1 MQTITGQPRPGVLLP
16 IVRVHDWRKI
26 DRAPRRTKLGHL
38 YIWVLGSGVS
48 ATKSFLLH
56 PDNEVHPLRQV
67 TTACP
72 P

>member
-26 DRAPRRTKLGHL
+26 DRAPRRTKLGFL

-48 ATKSFLLH
+48 ATKSFLLY
-56 PDNEVHPLRQV
+56 PDNEVHPLSQV
-67 TTACP
+67 TTACSP
-72 P
+72 